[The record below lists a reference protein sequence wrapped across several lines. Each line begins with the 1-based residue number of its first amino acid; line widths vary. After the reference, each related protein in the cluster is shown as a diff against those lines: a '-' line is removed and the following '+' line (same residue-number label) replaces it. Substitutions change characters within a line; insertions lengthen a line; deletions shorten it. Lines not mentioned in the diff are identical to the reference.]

1 MPETDIQPYVPLKT
15 IVSYFLDQHDKSMGD
30 FDKAWV
36 IAFRALV
43 ALGFS
48 ISFEP
53 ITVRLPVAANKTVKF
68 PDDCIS
74 CTKVGILNNAG
85 EISTLR
91 INNALTTYKDT
102 SPNRIEHLTADVQ
115 SSIPSILGLPCF
127 LNYYTNGQY
136 YNLFGVG
143 GGLIQYGSCR
153 LDEKNRIVIL
163 EPDFQYSSIMF
174 EYISSPQKNGDY
186 TIQIQLQE
194 AVIAFLE
201 WKFKLNTDQNFYART
216 IEARAT
222 LPGKKVSLQ
231 SVNQILRE
239 PNGMKLRS

>member
-15 IVSYFLDQHDKSMGD
+15 VVSYFLDQYDKSMGD

-53 ITVRLPVAANKTVKF
+53 ITVRLPVSANKTVKF

-74 CTKVGILNNAG
+74 WTKVGVLNNVG
-85 EISTLR
+85 EVSTLR

-102 SPNRIEHLTADVQ
+102 SPNRLSHLTPDVQ
-115 SSIPSILGLPCF
+115 NAVPMILGFPF
-127 LNYYTNGQY
+127 FFNYYDNGLY

-153 LDEKNRIVIL
+153 IDEKNRVVVL
-163 EPDFQYSSIMF
+163 EPDFIYSSIIF

-186 TIQIQLQE
+186 AIQIQLQE

-216 IEARAT
+216 IEARAM

-231 SVNQILRE
+231 SVNQVLRE
-239 PNGMKLRS
+239 PNGMKLKS

>member
-15 IVSYFLDQHDKSMGD
+15 VVSYFLDQHDKSMGD

-53 ITVRLPVAANKTVKF
+53 ITVRLPVAGNKTVKF
-68 PDDCIS
+68 PPDCIS
-74 CTKVGILNNAG
+74 WTKVGVLNNVG
-85 EISTLR
+85 EVSTLR
-91 INNALTTYKDT
+91 INNALTTYRDT
-102 SPNRIEHLTADVQ
+102 SPNRISRLTPDVQ
-115 SSIPSILGLPCF
+115 SAVPAILGFPF
-127 LNYYTNGQY
+127 FFNYYDNGLY

-153 LDEKNRIVIL
+153 IDEKNRLVVL
-163 EPDFQYSSIMF
+163 EPDFQYSSIIF

-186 TIQIQLQE
+186 SIQIQLQE
-194 AVIAFLE
+194 AVIAFIE
-201 WKFKLNTDQNFYART
+201 WKLKLNTDQNFYARA

-231 SVNQILRE
+231 TINQVLRE